1 MEGDGPAAPSG
12 SFQPLR
18 RGDTLAVV
26 LAVLSP
32 SKSLD
37 FETRLPKTRQ
47 TLPRLLD
54 GSLRL
59 AAVMKTKSVA
69 ELAKLS
75 RTSDELAALDARRW
89 AEFAPPFTERV
100 ARPAVLAF
108 SGDVYQG
115 LGARDRFATG
125 DFTEA
130 QKTVR
135 ILSGLYGVLRPL
147 DLIRPY
153 RLEMGAKIDTD
164 RGRTLYDWWGAAI
177 TRVLKDDLDASP
189 GSKIMVNLASG
200 EYFTA
205 VRPALLG
212 ARIITPRFL
221 DTDARGN
228 RSVISFYAKRARG
241 EFAAWLVLNRVRS
254 PRGLDT
260 FDSAG
265 YRYDPIISTPDEPVF
280 IRAFADRP

>member
-1 MEGDGPAAPSG
+1 LNSLHAPRPG
-12 SFQPLR
+12 A
-18 RGDTLAVV
+18 TLLAV

-37 FETRLPKTRQ
+37 FESKLPKTRQ

-54 GSLRL
+54 GSMRL

-69 ELAKLS
+69 ELARMS
-75 RTSDELAALDARRW
+75 HTSGELAALNAQRW
-89 AEFAPPFTERV
+89 AEFAPPFTEKV

-115 LGARDRFATG
+115 LAPRDRFATG
-125 DFTEA
+125 DYTEA
-130 QKTVR
+130 QKTIR

-153 RLEMGAKIDTD
+153 RLEMGTKIDTE
-164 RGRTLYDWWGAAI
+164 RGKTLYDWWGAAI
-177 TRVLKDDLDASP
+177 TRVLKDDLAASP
-189 GSKIMVNLASG
+189 GSNVLVNLASG
-200 EYFTA
+200 EYFA
-205 VRPALLG
+205 SVRPALLG
-212 ARIITPRFL
+212 ARIITPRFE
-221 DTDARGN
+221 DTDARGG
-228 RSVISFYAKRARG
+228 RAVISFYAKRARG

-254 PRGLDT
+254 PRGLDG

-265 YRYDPIISTPDEPVF
+265 YRYDPHRSTPDEPVF
-280 IRAFADRP
+280 VRTYADRP